1 MSVRVP
7 LLVFLLQ
14 AGTLFAQPDSL
25 WMSNGDLIVG
35 ELKSLSR
42 GVVTIETDYTD
53 SDMKLDWEAVR
64 EVRTTSQYLVSFV
77 RKDNLTGRLYSV
89 DTATVMVLA
98 GGDTLRVTPADIVY
112 LKSVKNDFWSR
123 ASLGF
128 DLGYN
133 YTKASNLQQFSLRSF
148 LGYDTDRWN
157 TSAVFDGVRSTQDNA
172 VDIQRTNITAAIR
185 RVLPRNWFAGVSASF
200 LTSTEQKL
208 DLRSSIQPGV
218 GKYLARTNSLYLFVT
233 LGSAF
238 TNERYTTDDPDR
250 QSVEGLM
257 AVEFNMFDA
266 GDLSLSLNSRAYPSF
281 TEEGRWRMDHS
292 FDAKYDLP
300 YDIYI
305 RGGITLNYDN
315 RPVAGAPETDYVLQ
329 TAVGWSL

>member
-1 MSVRVP
+1 MRSLWQILP
-7 LLVFLLQ
+7 CLLV
-14 AGTLFAQPDSL
+14 AGRLSAQPDSL
-25 WMSNGDLIVG
+25 WMSNGDVIVG
-35 ELKSLSR
+35 ELKEMSR

-53 SDMKLDWEAVR
+53 SDMKLEWSVVQ
-64 EVRTTSQYLVSFV
+64 VRTTSQYLVSFV
-77 RKDNLTGRLYSV
+77 HRENLTGRLFSPDSASV
-89 DTATVMVLA
+89 LVLVE
-98 GGDTLRVTPADIVY
+98 GDTVTTTLDRIVY

-123 ASLGF
+123 ATLGF

-133 YTKASNLQQFSLRSF
+133 FTKAKNLQQFSLRSY
-148 LGYDTDRWN
+148 LGYDTDHWN
-157 TSAVFDGVRSTQDNA
+157 LSAVFDGVRSTQDDA
-172 VDIQRTNITAAIR
+172 EDIERTSITASVR
-185 RVLPRNWFAGVSASF
+185 RILPHNWFAGVAASF
-200 LTSTEQKL
+200 LSSTEQKL

-218 GKYLARTNSLYLFVT
+218 GKYLARTNSLYCFVT

-238 TNERYTTDDPDR
+238 TNEVYTSDDPDR

-257 AVEFNMFDA
+257 GVDFVMFDV
-266 GDLSLSLNSRAYPSF
+266 GDLNLSLISRAYPSF

-292 FDAKYDLP
+292 FDAKYEFP

-315 RPVAGAPETDYVLQ
+315 QPVAGAPETDYVLQ